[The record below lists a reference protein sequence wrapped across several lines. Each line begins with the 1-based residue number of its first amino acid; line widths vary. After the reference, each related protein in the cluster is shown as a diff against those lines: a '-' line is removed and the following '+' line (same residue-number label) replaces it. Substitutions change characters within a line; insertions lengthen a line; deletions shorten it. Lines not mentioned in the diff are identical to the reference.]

1 MSTRELLLQ
10 EISTL
15 DESQMQEVLV
25 FIQDCYGRVKNQE
38 MLAAVQ
44 DVRERRNI
52 VGPFETVAA
61 LMEDLN
67 AEA

>member
-15 DESQMQEVLV
+15 DESQLQEVLV